1 MTDRRSLLMV
11 GVVAIV
17 AAVVAV
23 LAGPNFGVALFL
35 GGAAALAGGLVAILV
50 LADRVRRTHGP
61 AVVVDSEILLSLRDS
76 LRSGSIGR
84 QRVIAAVQS
93 VDRAAGAEGG
103 VPVGAEEE
111 RRIVELPQEAFRA
124 WLAEQLDRLER
135 ET

>member
-1 MTDRRSLLMV
+1 VTDRRSLLMV